1 MLLQPDV
8 WIRLRASSAEKMPDP
23 LFDAVRSAVMIYDRI
38 GLRVVC
44 ADSTNWASSVDT
56 PLDWPRSANN
66 EHVPFVIVGV
76 VLNGPSI
83 AEVLAAGNPAAL
95 SELEE
100 AAAHLLEGG
109 IAVNGMA
116 FGRQEQMTSADD
128 IRAWLSTLCRPRHAR
143 ANLNSRTLEQS

>member
-8 WIRLRASSAEKMPDP
+8 WVRLRASTADKMPGQ
-23 LFDAVRSAVMIYDRI
+23 LVDAVRCALMIYERI

-44 ADSTNWASSVDT
+44 ADSTDWAASVDT
-56 PLDWPRSANN
+56 PLDWPRSASD
-66 EHVPFVIVGV
+66 EHVAFVIVGV

-83 AEVLAAGNPAAL
+83 AQSLAADKPGAL
-95 SELEE
+95 SLFEE
-100 AAAHLLEGG
+100 AAAHLLKGG

-128 IRAWLSTLCRPRHAR
+128 IRAWLSTLRRPHHDR
-143 ANLNSRTLEQS
+143 ANLYSRMLEQS